1 MTVDLMALI
10 TPANSTAQ
18 VFASSDFYNRDWRG
32 YGPPHVV
39 PFFLGPQGS
48 ADANSVMAYAYDYGA
63 RRPRRCGGARH
74 SAKPPGTAITA
85 RAAAPLKT
93 VTGSLRSPVNGIAC
107 SVKSLAPQRISTN
120 VD

>member
-18 VFASSDFYNRDWRG
+18 VFASSDFYNRDWSG

-63 RRPRRCGGARH
+63 QA
-74 SAKPPGTAITA
+74 TAPM
-85 RAAAPLKT
+85 RW
-93 VTGSLRSPVNGIAC
+93 SP
-107 SVKSLAPQRISTN
+107 PQR
-120 VD
+120 